1 MSGSN
6 GRDHRPGEL
15 GADTDA
21 VMLVSH
27 ALDMARRRLRYRI
40 AAALIVAAI
49 LAAALVLMR

>member
-27 ALDMARRRLRYRI
+27 ALDIARRRLRYRI

>member
-1 MSGSN
+1 MSGPD
-6 GRDHRPGEL
+6 GRDRRPGEL

-21 VMLVSH
+21 MTLVSR
-27 ALDMARRRLRYRI
+27 AVDVARRRLRYRI